1 MFVYYFSY
9 VLKFRYTAKGTAVF
23 ALMTEWPENDEV
35 TLHAPIPIANTAVS
49 MLGYPG
55 KIPWYGKIS
64 QPGLRLDIHGVR
76 KQPCQW
82 AWVFRLEN
90 VQ

>member
-1 MFVYYFSY
+1 MFIYYFSY

-49 MLGYPG
+49 MLGYPE

-64 QPGLRLDIHGVR
+64 QPGLKLDIHGVR
-76 KQPCQW
+76 KPPCQW

>member
-1 MFVYYFSY
+1 M
-9 VLKFRYTAKGTAVF
+9 VF
-23 ALMTEWPENDEV
+23 ALITEWPENDEV
-35 TLHAPIPIANTAVS
+35 TLHAPIPMVDTAVS

-64 QPGLRLDIHGVR
+64 QPGLKLDIQGVR
-76 KQPCQW
+76 KPPCEW

-90 VQ
+90 VR